1 MGQVAVAAERFKPS
15 TMFTQVDGWRPRFKS
30 SSGHIFMSRGVVKD
44 VAVDHGLGMI
54 DDQRMLV
61 ILTLFNTILWHYT
74 ADIF

>member
-1 MGQVAVAAERFKPS
+1 
-15 TMFTQVDGWRPRFKS
+15 
-30 SSGHIFMSRGVVKD
+30 MSRGVVKD

-74 ADIF
+74 ADIFLNVTDTNSKKKS